1 MGAESL
7 AISINQPLQM
17 GRELLANHRRTFP
30 VFWQWSDAVVSY
42 AMLNLKLW
50 TVFGWYIH
58 LEGSVNPRSLANF
71 PMQANGAE
79 ILRLA
84 CCYMTEA
91 GINVCAPVHDAV
103 LIEAPLELFDEQI
116 AQARALMAQASRGV
130 LNGFE
135 LGTDVQ
141 EFRFPE
147 RYCDEDRGKEFWEL
161 VMEELENLKQDD
173 S

>member
-1 MGAESL
+1 
-7 AISINQPLQM
+7 
-17 GRELLANHRRTFP
+17 
-30 VFWQWSDAVVSY
+30 
-42 AMLNLKLW
+42 
-50 TVFGWYIH
+50 
-58 LEGSVNPRSLANF
+58 
-71 PMQANGAE
+71 
-79 ILRLA
+79 
-84 CCYMTEA
+84 MTEA